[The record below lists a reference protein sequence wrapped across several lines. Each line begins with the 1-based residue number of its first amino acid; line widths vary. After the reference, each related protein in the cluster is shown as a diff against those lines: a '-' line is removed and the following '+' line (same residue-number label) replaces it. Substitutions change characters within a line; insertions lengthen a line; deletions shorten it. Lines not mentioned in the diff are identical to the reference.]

1 MSPFRQWGNEKYV
14 RILMGFYM
22 PKNKTEVCMEENK
35 EHTEIN
41 TEEIKSGPDPAIKKR
56 IRQRRRVQRHKVYM
70 RILTG
75 FMVLMVMIY
84 CAVGVFGLK
93 YAKKLLCGM
102 RELNI
107 NDFISQESSKIYD
120 GSGKLITE
128 IGTYY
133 RENVT
138 YQQCPEALVDCF
150 LAIEDS
156 RYFEHNGFDIP
167 RFTKAALET
176 VLRHNTQG
184 GSTFTMQLV
193 KNTYFSIDSSDGSS
207 AGVEREATYE
217 YKAQQIVLAMQL
229 EQYLNKEQIFE
240 LYINKLNFGGRIRG
254 IQKAAE
260 YYYGKDISELSL
272 AECAM
277 LAGIINLPNGYNPYA
292 FLDEA
297 TIRRNDVLWQLLNH
311 GYINEEEYSL
321 AKAIKVEDLLVGEDK
336 LNVEST
342 DYGAYIDAVIDEV
355 QEMTGYDPV
364 TTGMNIYTALNPEIQ
379 QLIDDIESE
388 KTNIQFA
395 DELMQAAIVTM
406 NNKNGEIV
414 ALGGGRNY
422 TGGARLLNR
431 ATSMWKQP
439 GSSVKPFLSYALG
452 FEYLGY
458 SMDELLEDKEYS
470 YPGDSRILVNANGR
484 YRGTVSIKDAV
495 ANSLNI
501 PAIITLQKVQEKIG
515 GDKIVDY
522 LWSLGITKADKE
534 TFHLSYAIGS
544 NQFEMTPKELAGA
557 HGAMIN
563 LGVYNEPHTIRR
575 VEIMN
580 GDSYYPEN
588 QNVRVL
594 SSGSAY
600 LVDLLMKNNVDV
612 QIYNLMQVLKRPYP
626 VYAKTGTT
634 DWGRDGLQYGI
645 PEAAMKDK
653 WMVASTS
660 QYTNAVWCGYDYAVA
675 GKGTYFQQW
684 KMLLNIP
691 GQINQALLDKEAEL
705 TPSEALA
712 GVTQPT
718 DVTYSTYV
726 YGTHPHVQVGTGL
739 YGSTI
744 TSMVSVAGLT
754 NQPLILG
761 TACGEACRI
770 SGKTTTEDDKNKTK
784 DNDDDDDDGSSR
796 DDDDDGDEPVYP
808 DPEPTYEPTPEPTP
822 VPTPDPTPEP
832 TPVPT
837 PDPTPEPT
845 PVPPEPTTEPVPEP
859 PVDPPVDDPGSTS
872 NPDQG

>member
-1 MSPFRQWGNEKYV
+1 
-14 RILMGFYM
+14 
-22 PKNKTEVCMEENK
+22 MEQNN

-41 TEEIKSGPDPAIKKR
+41 EVSTDVTPEISTEEQDLKALKKR
-56 IRQRRRVQRHKVYM
+56 IRQRKRVRRHKTYM

-75 FMVLMVMIY
+75 FMVLVVAAY
-84 CAVGVFGLK
+84 CAVGYFGLR
-93 YAKKLLCGM
+93 YANKLLAGM
-102 RELNI
+102 PELNI

-120 GSGKLITE
+120 GNGALITE

-138 YQQCPEALVDCF
+138 YSECPEALIDAF
-150 LAIEDS
+150 LSIEDS
-156 RYFEHNGFDIP
+156 RYFENTGFDIP
-167 RFTKAALET
+167 RFSKAALET

-207 AGVEREATYE
+207 EGVEREATYE
-217 YKAQQIVLAMQL
+217 YKAQQIVLALEL

-254 IQKAAE
+254 IQKASE
-260 YYYGKDISELSL
+260 YYYGKDISQLTL
-272 AECAM
+272 PECAM

-297 TIRRNDVLWQLLNH
+297 TVRRNEVLELMLHH
-311 GYINEEEYSL
+311 GYINEDEFEL
-321 AKAIKVEDLLVGEDK
+321 ARSIKVEDLLVGEDK

-342 DYGAYIDAVIDEV
+342 DYGAYVDAVIDEV
-355 QEMTGYDPV
+355 QQMTGFDPV

-379 QLIDDIESE
+379 QLIDDIENE
-388 KTNIQFA
+388 QTRIRFA
-395 DELMQAAIVTM
+395 DDLMQAAIVTM

-414 ALGGGRNY
+414 AMGGGRNY
-422 TGGARLLNR
+422 SGGARLLNR
-431 ATSMWKQP
+431 ATSQWKQP
-439 GSSVKPFLSYALG
+439 GSSVKPFISYALG

-458 SMDELLEDKEYS
+458 SMDELLEDKPYS
-470 YPGDSRILVNANGR
+470 YPGESRILVNANGR
-484 YRGTVSIKDAV
+484 YRGTVNIKDAV

-522 LWSLGITKADKE
+522 LQSMGISKADKE
-534 TFHLSYAIGS
+534 TFHLSYAIGA

-557 HGAMIN
+557 HAAMIN
-563 LGVYNEPHTIRR
+563 LGVYNEPHTIRK
-575 VEIMN
+575 VEIIG
-580 GDSYYPEN
+580 GDTFYPEN

-612 QIYNLMQVLKRPYP
+612 QIYNLMQVLKRRYP

-634 DWGRDGLQYGI
+634 DWGTDGLQYGI

-705 TPSEALA
+705 TPPEALA
-712 GVTQPT
+712 GVQMPS

-726 YGTHPHVQVGTGL
+726 Y
-739 YGSTI
+739 
-744 TSMVSVAGLT
+744 
-754 NQPLILG
+754 
-761 TACGEACRI
+761 
-770 SGKTTTEDDKNKTK
+770 
-784 DNDDDDDDGSSR
+784 
-796 DDDDDGDEPVYP
+796 
-808 DPEPTYEPTPEPTP
+808 
-822 VPTPDPTPEP
+822 
-832 TPVPT
+832 
-837 PDPTPEPT
+837 
-845 PVPPEPTTEPVPEP
+845 
-859 PVDPPVDDPGSTS
+859 
-872 NPDQG
+872 